1 MVRWGLV
8 AVLTALGLS
17 FTAGGVAAQQ
27 AEVWRLSPQWTLDGP
42 SPGSSFGSING
53 VTITPSG
60 RLFVL
65 DAMNGRVSVVD
76 APSGTPIHGFSRLG
90 QGPGELSQTLA
101 GITTLGDG
109 SIAVNDLGS
118 RRVVIWA
125 EDGEST
131 GGWPLSNGIPANLG
145 SITMRIAGS
154 RGGLIKEVHPL
165 PLVPGLSP
173 KDTLEWP
180 TLLRVTP
187 SGNVE
192 DTLHVF
198 RDAEQPITMQGPTV
212 ATALYPPTPTWAA
225 SDALLLVGLTNSY
238 SITMIS
244 LDDRHGS
251 RVISRDVEARRL
263 SAGEK
268 RRLTERTLRAVPE
281 GAPDI
286 TVVVPDMLPVIGSI
300 LIDSEYGRIYVARH
314 IGLIDESSPE
324 GRFSLTD
331 EPGGQEAQMWDVF
344 SRDGRYLAVLYA
356 PPRFNL
362 LAVLGDRFFGK
373 ALGEFG
379 EPTLVA
385 LGLERSR

>member
-8 AVLTALGLS
+8 AVLTALGPS
-17 FTAGGVAAQQ
+17 FTASGVAAQQ

-76 APSGTPIHGFSRLG
+76 APSGTLIHGFSRLG
-90 QGPGELSQTLA
+90 QGPGELSQTLT

-131 GGWPLSNGIPANLG
+131 GGWPLSNGIRASLG

-198 RDAEQPITMQGPTV
+198 RNAEQPITMQGPTV

-244 LDDRHGS
+244 LDDRHAS
-251 RVISRDVEARRL
+251 RVISRDVEVRRL

-268 RRLTERTLRAVPE
+268 RRLAERTLRAVPE
-281 GAPDI
+281 GAPGI
-286 TVVVPDMLPVIGSI
+286 TVVAPDMLPVIGSI

-314 IGLIDESSPE
+314 VGLIDESSPE

-331 EPGGQEAQMWDVF
+331 EPNEQEAQMWDVF
-344 SRDGRYLAVLYA
+344 SEEGQYLAVLHA
-356 PPRFNL
+356 PPGFHL
-362 LAVLGDRFFGK
+362 LAVLGDRFFGQV
-373 ALGEFG
+373 LGPFD

-385 LGLERSR
+385 LSQERS